1 MHPYPLYFVGMK
13 FTVVLPLGFLCL
25 HSLAEAQAVPDSL
38 ADSATTRL
46 SPVTVSATRQSEKM
60 LTAPLAIT
68 VVTPAELA
76 SRRGYSLDEA
86 LRNVPGIF
94 SQSRYGTSDVRLVI
108 RGFGA
113 RGAGD
118 RSNAGT
124 SRGVRVLLDGIPETE
139 PDGRTSFDLVDLAAA
154 SRIEVIRSNASALYG
169 NASGGVVEISTA
181 MDVDANFLSAT
192 QMAGSFGLLRTT
204 LQAGQKI
211 GDGSLALTFT
221 NTSFEGW
228 RRHSDSRRQLVNAA
242 FMSGQ
247 EAATRAKVVA
257 TFSNDLFHIPGP
269 LSLAQVDSDP
279 RQANATYAARNERRY
294 NRGGRLGLS
303 FDHDIDDSNTF
314 GGMLFVNPKV
324 LQRSERGTF
333 RDFNRYHLGG
343 NAVYRN
349 FLRYNDRISGRT
361 IVGTDAAYQSGTILF
376 YGLNAAN
383 GRSTDLR
390 DNKVEGAT
398 NTGLFAQHELS
409 VGDKLLFEIGARY
422 DDITYNYRNNL
433 NPAMDAVKSF
443 TRLTPKLGASLLLG
457 ASHSIYANIGGG
469 IEAPAG
475 NETDPAGTF
484 GQDTVTAL
492 NPLLDAIRSTTY
504 EVGTRNT
511 LRPELLGKGFIN
523 YEVALYRTDVANEII
538 PYRGGRFYF
547 TAGKVKREGAE
558 FGTAFRSGTGFGM
571 DGSLTL
577 SRNRFVRY
585 VVDSVH
591 YGRAGHFADYSGND
605 VPGVPEMYYGLTLS
619 HRLMA
624 PVPLEVRAG
633 LRGTGEYFV
642 DDANL
647 VSVPSHSLVDITL
660 SAGDPFPVSA
670 GWNIRGFVEIT
681 NLFDRKHIGSAFINP
696 DVVGGVPLA
705 YEPGSPRTFVISV
718 TLSRVRQGAHQGGL
732 H

>member
-1 MHPYPLYFVGMK
+1 MLCIRTLFYFAGMK
-13 FTVVLPLGFLCL
+13 TRILVFLGVVCL
-25 HSLAEAQAVPDSL
+25 NSVAQGQNIPDSV
-38 ADSATTRL
+38 ADSAAVRL
-46 SPVTVSATRQSEKM
+46 VPMTVSATRQSEKM
-60 LTAPLAIT
+60 LTVPLAIT
-68 VVTPAELA
+68 VVTPVELA

-86 LRNVPGIF
+86 LRNVPGVF

-139 PDGRTSFDLVDLAAA
+139 PDGRTSFDLIDLAAA

-169 NASGGVVEISTA
+169 NAAGGVVDISTA
-181 MDVDANFLSAT
+181 MNLDANFLSAT
-192 QMAGSFGLLRTT
+192 QAAGSFGLLRTT
-204 LQAGQKI
+204 LQVGQKI
-211 GDGSLALTFT
+211 GEGSLALTFT

-228 RRHSDSRRQLVNAA
+228 RRHSDARRQLVNAA
-242 FMSGQ
+242 FSSDR
-247 EAATRAKVVA
+247 EASTRAKVVA

-269 LSLAQVDSDP
+269 LSLAQVESDP
-279 RQANATYAARNERRY
+279 RQANATYAARDERRY
-294 NRGGRLGLS
+294 NRVGRLGLS

-349 FLRYNDRISGRT
+349 FLRYNDRTTGRT
-361 IVGTDAAYQSGTILF
+361 VIGADAAYQSGTILF
-376 YGLNAAN
+376 YGLNATS
-383 GRSTDLR
+383 GRGTDLR

-398 NTGLFAQHELS
+398 NTGLFAQHELT
-409 VGDKLLFEIGARY
+409 VGEKLLFEMGARY
-422 DDITYNYRNNL
+422 DDITYNYKNNI
-433 NPAMDAVKSF
+433 NPKLDAVKSF
-443 TRLTPKLGASLLLG
+443 TRLTPKLGASFLLG
-457 ASHSIYANIGGG
+457 PSHSVYANIGGG

-511 LRPELLGKGFIN
+511 LRPQVLGRGFLN

-558 FGTAFRSGTGFGM
+558 LGTGFRSGTGFGV

-605 VPGVPEMYYGLTLS
+605 VPGVPEMYYGLSLS

-633 LRGTGEYFV
+633 LRGVGEYFV

-647 VSVPSHSLVDITL
+647 VSVPSQNLVDLTV
-660 SAGDPFPVSA
+660 SAGDPFPVSK
-670 GWNIRGFVEIT
+670 GWSVRGFVEIS
-681 NLFDRKHIGSAFINP
+681 NLLDRKHIGSAFLNP
-696 DVVGGVPLA
+696 DLVGGVPLA
-705 YEPGSPRTFVISV
+705 YEPGSPRTFVVSV
-718 TLSRVRQGAHQGGL
+718 TLSRIR
-732 H
+732 